1 MEDLFNYENEDY
13 LIFQRSYFS
22 NIFIYNKGKKI
33 QQIIDPV
40 FFINIL
46 KAPIDDTDMVLI
58 FPWKVDLEESRIGKR
73 YIEGYKIYWN
83 VSEV

>member
-73 YIEGYKIYWN
+73 YIEGYKTYWN